1 MKKLLSFA
9 LVCVMLL
16 ALVPQALAAKQEL
29 VVSVSSGIESKEWFQ
44 EGMKRFNE
52 KHPNVEVVLE
62 PHEGISARPKIVS
75 QIYTGN
81 APDVLYA
88 NLYWVKDFAK
98 NGWITPVN
106 DYIDEE
112 TINDFYEDFRNYAT
126 VDGKLYG
133 TYPLSQDQTIQV
145 VQENGHHNDITI
157 KDGQVSMTFSDCRNQ
172 ICVESG
178 AISHTKDTIV
188 CLPNKVV
195 IEITGRNGD
204 DSGVDIITGTAASGS
219 SPSAADAEDEAE
231 GGDVHGT
238 E

>member
-1 MKKLLSFA
+1 MIKKADILLFF
-9 LVCVMLL
+9 LIL
-16 ALVPQALAAKQEL
+16 AFGLAVSWWSLAGNSAGEKA
-29 VVSVSSGIESKEWFQ
+29 VV
-44 EGMKRFNE
+44 
-52 KHPNVEVVLE
+52 
-62 PHEGISARPKIVS
+62 
-75 QIYTGN
+75 
-81 APDVLYA
+81 
-88 NLYWVKDFAK
+88 
-98 NGWITPVN
+98 
-106 DYIDEE
+106 
-112 TINDFYEDFRNYAT
+112 T

-178 AISHTKDTIV
+178 AISQTKDTIA
-188 CLPNKVV
+188 CLPNKVI

>member
-1 MKKLLSFA
+1 MIKKADIILFFLI
-9 LVCVMLL
+9 L
-16 ALVPQALAAKQEL
+16 AFGLAVSWWSLAGNSAGEKA
-29 VVSVSSGIESKEWFQ
+29 VV
-44 EGMKRFNE
+44 
-52 KHPNVEVVLE
+52 
-62 PHEGISARPKIVS
+62 
-75 QIYTGN
+75 
-81 APDVLYA
+81 
-88 NLYWVKDFAK
+88 
-98 NGWITPVN
+98 
-106 DYIDEE
+106 
-112 TINDFYEDFRNYAT
+112 T

-178 AISHTKDTIV
+178 SISQTKDTIV